1 MPLKDID
8 KREGIKNERQKKKKK
23 NLPSQKVNKI

>member
-1 MPLKDID
+1 MMPLKDID
-8 KREGIKNERQKKKKK
+8 KREGIKNEETKKK

>member
-8 KREGIKNERQKKKKK
+8 KREGIKNERQKKKK